1 MVTSSSTIS
10 FQLKGTAPFFCP
22 NGHCSNRGE
31 YPARGRNRMPAPL
44 FAEGKAEKLSDA
56 AVMAVM
62 KRGRS
67 LRPRSMTPELRD
79 GDG

>member
-1 MVTSSSTIS
+1 M
-10 FQLKGTAPFFCP
+10 
-22 NGHCSNRGE
+22 
-31 YPARGRNRMPAPL
+31 PARL

-67 LRPRSMTPELRD
+67 LRSRSMHPEEGD